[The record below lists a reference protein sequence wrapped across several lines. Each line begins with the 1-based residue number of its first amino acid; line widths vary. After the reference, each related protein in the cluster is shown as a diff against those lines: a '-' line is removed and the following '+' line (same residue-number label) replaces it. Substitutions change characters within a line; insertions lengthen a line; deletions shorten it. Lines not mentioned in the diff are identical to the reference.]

1 LYSQHDSAI
10 DCTWIGA
17 LHEAGEPFVNVSV
30 ELMTRDDGSGAFTHR
45 FINDLDPTITDGEP
59 VAAATWTIT
68 GGSELDA
75 TGRDG
80 DSRPP
85 EPSRQVSIYNGTGTI
100 TNGQSAP
107 AHNGTYGRAGCQVS
121 HRVKVEYSLVEQ
133 AGDA

>member
-1 LYSQHDSAI
+1 
-10 DCTWIGA
+10 
-17 LHEAGEPFVNVSV
+17 VNVSV

-107 AHNGTYGRAGCQVS
+107 AHNEASLCQVDVFRARWFEPT
-121 HRVKVEYSLVEQ
+121 RVRRVACRFGVGSGE
-133 AGDA
+133 